1 MNDKDLRQAFALVL
15 AMGLGV
21 DNADINPKSVWKIAD
36 ALVSA
41 QHEEPEPEMGIV
53 AAKPKRRVKSA

>member
-1 MNDKDLRQAFALVL
+1 MNDNDLRQAFALML
-15 AMGLGV
+15 TMGLGI

-41 QHEEPEPEMGIV
+41 QHEPEVEEGIV
-53 AAKPKRRVKSA
+53 AVKPKRRVTK

>member
-1 MNDKDLRQAFALVL
+1 MNENDLRQAFALMLTV
-15 AMGLGV
+15 GLGI

-41 QHEEPEPEMGIV
+41 QHEPEQEEGIV
-53 AAKPKRRVKSA
+53 AVKPRKRSVK